1 MPRNVFEDL
10 GFSPQEA
17 ANLKIKTDLHTK
29 IVRQAGHYTQQQL
42 QKVLSIS
49 QPRVSDLLHG
59 KMSKF
64 SLEMLLIYAQK
75 LGLHHSPGF
84 GRICRVC
91 QSNVLLDHLRCH
103 SCRTDYTLQEFK
115 RLTRTVDA
123 GRITDVT
130 IFPTYDRV
138 LLEFDEPECKTA
150 GGLFIPDRVQV
161 ESKQEQG
168 VARFATVLAVG
179 PGRFYRK
186 LPNMRRPMAL
196 KPGDRVACPA
206 LNFPIKMGTK
216 KATDW
221 RTGITTLQDRDV
233 FLVNEDAVLGIL

>member
-1 MPRNVFEDL
+1 M
-10 GFSPQEA
+10 
-17 ANLKIKTDLHTK
+17 
-29 IVRQAGHYTQQQL
+29 
-42 QKVLSIS
+42 
-49 QPRVSDLLHG
+49 
-59 KMSKF
+59 
-64 SLEMLLIYAQK
+64 
-75 LGLHHSPGF
+75 
-84 GRICRVC
+84 
-91 QSNVLLDHLRCH
+91 
-103 SCRTDYTLQEFK
+103 
-115 RLTRTVDA
+115 DA

-161 ESKQEQG
+161 ESKQKQD

-179 PGRFYRK
+179 PGRFYLRK
-186 LPNMRRPMAL
+186 ACECGHKRNAHYLNKKADLCYGCAFCKCSAFIQSDVRRPMAL

-221 RTGITTLQDRDV
+221 RTGITTLQDREV